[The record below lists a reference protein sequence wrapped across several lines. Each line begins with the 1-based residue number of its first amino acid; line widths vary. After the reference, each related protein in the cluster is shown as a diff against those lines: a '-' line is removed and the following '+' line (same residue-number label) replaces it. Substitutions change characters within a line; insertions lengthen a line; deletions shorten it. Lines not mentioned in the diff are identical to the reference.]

1 MKVSGDFG
9 KDTTKAIDRL
19 LSKVDRAMKETAI
32 ELFTSAVAKTP
43 IKTGEAISSYQASV
57 KTPTNGVGINYFN
70 SNEDTNTEWS
80 RAKAQQLA
88 QDFKL
93 NITPLIYASNISD
106 NLYLTNDCP
115 YILKLEN
122 GGYKVP
128 PSEYFNTLFPYYTN
142 RAVPFTLTTGGYS
155 KKAPSGMVK
164 LTVLEANQI
173 FSRNFNKVDV

>member
-9 KDTTKAIDRL
+9 KDTAKAIDRL
-19 LSKVDRAMKETAI
+19 LSKVDRAMKETTI
-32 ELFTSAVAKTP
+32 ELFSSAVSKTP

-70 SNEDTNTEWS
+70 PNEDTNTEWS

-122 GGYKVP
+122 GGYRGYVYQ
-128 PSEYFNTLFPYYTN
+128 SEMPPYYTN
-142 RAVPFTLTTGGYS
+142 RAVPFTLTVGGYS

-164 LTVLEANQI
+164 LTVLESNQI